1 MPFDFDSVSVLLVFG
16 AAWLMLFVLFLAHPG
31 ISFGLVIVVSN
42 LVPIEFM
49 PLTTSPRM
57 GPTRIIILT
66 YLMAVAIRVLLAN
79 RWNLKPLW
87 QIPWGTAAIYAGFLL
102 ISLSQSIDR
111 RASVLF
117 LIDQVSV
124 AGLFFCAF
132 YLLRDVRERQTINI
146 FIVVCTFIVSA
157 LAMLEFVRGATIFG
171 DLFSDGDI
179 NLDNVRMGIERVR
192 STFFHPIALG
202 SYINLV
208 LPTLLVTRLRSSGA
222 TQATLDIVII
232 MAVLAQFLTVSRVP
246 WLLLVMEVVYVFM
259 IVRAEDSLSIR
270 SINARAVL
278 IGTLIL
284 AVFYFFAKLDLVNQG
299 SSEYYRIALTNAVF
313 DSLSGTRWFFGHGPG
328 TFHLA
333 DIRAH
338 FDGHDHVLTA
348 PDLHYVRVLA
358 DTGLLGLSAFIL
370 LIICNVRSGL
380 QALVVTR
387 GPARGEAAASFAAI
401 VGFICVNFTV
411 SMFYITP
418 LVLLYVIH
426 VANLMRL
433 ADPEAVAALEATPRV
448 HSRSPA

>member
-132 YLLRDVRERQTINI
+132 YLLRDARERQTINI

-171 DLFSDGDI
+171 DLFFDGDI

-259 IVRAEDSLSIR
+259 IVRAEE
-270 SINARAVL
+270 
-278 IGTLIL
+278 L
-284 AVFYFFAKLDLVNQG
+284 A
-299 SSEYYRIALTNAVF
+299 F
-313 DSLSGTRWFFGHGPG
+313 DQIDQCTCGPDW
-328 TFHLA
+328 H
-333 DIRAH
+333 
-338 FDGHDHVLTA
+338 
-348 PDLHYVRVLA
+348 
-358 DTGLLGLSAFIL
+358 
-370 LIICNVRSGL
+370 
-380 QALVVTR
+380 
-387 GPARGEAAASFAAI
+387 
-401 VGFICVNFTV
+401 
-411 SMFYITP
+411 
-418 LVLLYVIH
+418 
-426 VANLMRL
+426 
-433 ADPEAVAALEATPRV
+433 ADPRGILFLCQT
-448 HSRSPA
+448 